1 LISEDFFEIID
12 DLIEKY
18 TREEEK
24 KILFLEEYID
34 HGIFQK
40 RNPEFLFVAYE
51 HSKQLS
57 DMDVLDEDL
66 EIVRVGVKIKL
77 YTKSSEPNNRK
88 LFLEMTGEEIV
99 DKLKH
104 LRRMI
109 KCGFIR
115 PPGTLFR
122 DKEHFKLKI
131 DGVVF

>member
-1 LISEDFFEIID
+1 MISEDFVELID

-24 KILFLEEYID
+24 KFLVLEEYID
-34 HGIFQK
+34 HGILQK

-51 HSKQLS
+51 HSKLLS

-66 EIVRVGVKIKL
+66 EVVRVGVKIKL

-88 LFLEMTGEEIV
+88 LFLEMIGEEIV

-109 KCGFIR
+109 KCGCIR

-131 DGVVF
+131 DDVVF